1 MMKSGAVAD
10 SKQTFGENMGVR
22 RLAML
27 SEKISKLLHFAA
39 NIGVIGGLVL
49 VGLELKQNSDLLKTQ
64 LLYEESGRFISGE
77 QALYGENAARVW
89 AKSIE
94 QPRELTLEEIR
105 IVDAYLYTTV
115 ELWRA
120 THMLAQLGLLDDEG
134 DWQHRVKAEAPYF
147 LGNEYGLAW
156 WSVYREE
163 AKMAAPELIALI
175 DQVLQAD
182 PEFTVRYLMLPMER
196 LKSKD

>member
-1 MMKSGAVAD
+1 MSSDKL
-10 SKQTFGENMGVR
+10 N
-22 RLAML
+22 
-27 SEKISKLLHFAA
+27 KLLQFAA

-49 VGLELKQNSDLLKTQ
+49 VGLQLKQNSDLLKTQ

-105 IVDAYLYTTV
+105 IVDAYLYTTA
-115 ELWRA
+115 ELWRS

-134 DWQHRVKAEAPYF
+134 DWQRRVKAEAPYF

-163 AKMAAPELIALI
+163 ANMAAPELIGLV
-175 DQVLQAD
+175 DQVLEAN
-182 PEFTVRYLMLPMER
+182 PEFTLRYLTLPMER
-196 LKSKD
+196 LKSQD